1 SCLPAGGMSL
11 ESASE
16 RERERERGMGT
27 GREWA
32 PGKGREKATVWAP
45 EKATEWAPGKGRE
58 KATVWAPDRWGPG
71 GEDPG

>member
-1 SCLPAGGMSL
+1 MSL
-11 ESASE
+11 ESASERE

-45 EKATEWAPGKGRE
+45 
-58 KATVWAPDRWGPG
+58 DRWGPG